1 MNCLFPSCTPLT
13 LVTTALAIAIPL
25 AGCSGG
31 REISSSAS
39 YNPGYGPFDQNGNY
53 VEAWADKPARQH
65 RWRTKPAPPE
75 PAAQLVARKNPP
87 VPTSRKKPPAKR
99 PPLVASQ
106 TPPSRPAPV
115 VQPKPRPASPKP
127 TPKPTIRHT
136 VVKGNTLYSLGR
148 RYGTSVGAIQRANGI
163 RGTTIR
169 IGQKLRIP
177 R

>member
-1 MNCLFPSCTPLT
+1 MNFLFSTCTPLN
-13 LVTTALAIAIPL
+13 LVTTALAIATLL

-65 RWRTKPAPPE
+65 RWAIKPAPAE
-75 PAAQLVARKNPP
+75 PAAQLVARKDPP
-87 VPTSRKKPPAKR
+87 
-99 PPLVASQ
+99 
-106 TPPSRPAPV
+106 

-127 TPKPTIRHT
+127 ASKPTIRHT
-136 VVKGNTLYSLGR
+136 VVKGDTLYSLGR

-163 RGTTIR
+163 SGTTIR

>member
-1 MNCLFPSCTPLT
+1 MNCLFPTCTPLN
-13 LVTTALAIAIPL
+13 LVTTALAIATLL

-31 REISSSAS
+31 REISSTAS

-53 VEAWADKPARQH
+53 VEAWADKPVRQH
-65 RWRTKPAPPE
+65 RWGTKPPE
-75 PAAQLVARKNPP
+75 TATQLVARKDPP
-87 VPTSRKKPPAKR
+87 VSASRKKPTEKR

-106 TPPSRPAPV
+106 TPPSRPAPAV
-115 VQPKPRPASPKP
+115 LPKPRPASPKP
-127 TPKPTIRHT
+127 APKPTIRHT
-136 VVKGNTLYSLGR
+136 VVKGDTLYSLGR

-163 RGTTIR
+163 SGTTIR

>member
-1 MNCLFPSCTPLT
+1 MNSLRSTCTPSTLAAAALT
-13 LVTTALAIAIPL
+13 IAIPL

-31 REISSSAS
+31 RGISSSAS

-53 VEAWADKPARQH
+53 VEAWADKPAQQH
-65 RWRTKPAPPE
+65 RWGTTPVPPE
-75 PAAQLVARKNPP
+75 PAPQLVARKDPP
-87 VPTSRKKPPAKR
+87 VPTSRKKPTGKR

-106 TPPSRPAPV
+106 APPSRPAPA
-115 VQPKPRPASPKP
+115 VQTKPRPASPKP

>member
-1 MNCLFPSCTPLT
+1 MNFLFSTCTPLN
-13 LVTTALAIAIPL
+13 LVTTALAIATLL

-65 RWRTKPAPPE
+65 RWAIKPAPAE
-75 PAAQLVARKNPP
+75 PAAQLVARKDPP
-87 VPTSRKKPPAKR
+87 VPANQKKPTERR

-106 TPPSRPAPV
+106 APPSRPAPA

-127 TPKPTIRHT
+127 ASKPTIRHT
-136 VVKGNTLYSLGR
+136 VVKGDTLYSLGR

-163 RGTTIR
+163 SGTTIR

>member
-1 MNCLFPSCTPLT
+1 MNFLFSTCTPLN
-13 LVTTALAIAIPL
+13 LVTTALAIATLL

-65 RWRTKPAPPE
+65 RWGIKPAPAE
-75 PAAQLVARKNPP
+75 PAAQLVARKDPP
-87 VPTSRKKPPAKR
+87 VPANQQKPTEKR
-99 PPLVASQ
+99 PPLVASRA
-106 TPPSRPAPV
+106 PPSRPAPA

-127 TPKPTIRHT
+127 ASKPTIRHT
-136 VVKGNTLYSLGR
+136 VVKGDTLYSLGR

-163 RGTTIR
+163 SGTTIR